1 MNFNYSNLTTQA
13 WVVQTVLA
21 TFFTAGFLSL
31 DMYLWQNSFS
41 AISHPRQQLDRVLL
55 TVVPIV
61 LGGVMFYGGVIG
73 FMDTMMFTNISLF
86 VLVMALF
93 DMQISLGE
101 YLLRVAAVLVVW
113 GLRHAAA
120 PTAWTGVTVAVLI
133 GIMIGLRLTQSHTQA
148 RARTMFVVAVFVAV
162 AFWFT
167 LPPLSLGLRV
177 DPRLAGQAAA
187 MFIVMAAL
195 TDYFW
200 SRQRQQAQQQ
210 QQLQELAGYD
220 DLTNVDQYAHEQADI
235 SALFDQ
241 AQAQQQPL
249 TLAALDIDRLRLV
262 NTDYGHLAGN
272 AVLIQAADLLL
283 QVLRQAG
290 LAEHFYRTGG
300 EEFNI
305 ALPNMT
311 PDQAVPI
318 LRDCWQAVHDA
329 QFNYEGQPLNVTVS
343 IGATAVVPGDSGVAD
358 LYKRADDNLYQAK
371 QRGRDT
377 IIVNSAAMADRTP
390 HKAPQYAFY
399 TQPINDTSGAQAQV
413 WGSELLLR
421 QYDATKARW
430 VLPAAF
436 DLAVDQQVQLIYQAV
451 AHSACKNVAINLT
464 LAQFSDTQTAH
475 ALIAC
480 LHAEQGPS
488 ALTVEIVDV
497 PDLAT
502 TRRISALYRAAG
514 IRIHIDDV
522 GSDNSYELVRR
533 LLPYVDGVKF
543 AIQNLRK
550 TESMPRLRERIRFW
564 AEVANHNHL
573 RFILEGVE
581 DETDIRF
588 ATDLGIH
595 YFQGYYYAKPAL
607 PSAA

>member
-13 WVVQTVLA
+13 WAVQTVLA

-31 DMYLWQNSFS
+31 NLYLWRGAFS
-41 AISHPRQQLDRVLL
+41 AKSQPHQRLDRVLL
-55 TVVPIV
+55 TAVPLV
-61 LGGVMFYGGVIG
+61 LGGVMFYGGIIG
-73 FMDTMMFTNISLF
+73 FMDTMVFTNISLF
-86 VLVMALF
+86 VVVMSLF
-93 DMQISLGE
+93 DMQINLGE
-101 YLLRVAAVLVVW
+101 YLLRVAAVLTVW

-133 GIMIGLRLTQSHTQA
+133 GIMIGLRLMQHHEQT
-148 RARTMFVVAVFVAV
+148 RARTMFLVAAFVAV

-177 DPRLAGQAAA
+177 DPRLSVQATG

-200 SRQRQQAQQQ
+200 ARQRQQFAAQQK
-210 QQLQELAGYD
+210 LQALAVYD
-220 DLTNVDQYAHEQADI
+220 DLTDGDKYNQDQADI
-235 SALFDQ
+235 SALFEQ
-241 AQAQQQPL
+241 AQTSQQPL

-283 QVLRQAG
+283 QVLRKAG
-290 LAEHFYRTGG
+290 LQAHFYRTGG

-305 ALPNMT
+305 AFPNMT
-311 PDQAVPI
+311 PAQAVPI
-318 LRDCWQAVHDA
+318 LRDCWQTVHDA

-343 IGATAVVPGDSGVAD
+343 IGATAIGPSDTVVAD

-371 QRGRDT
+371 RRGRDAIT
-377 IIVNSAAMADRTP
+377 VDGTAMETRAP
-390 HKAPQYAFY
+390 QQAPQYAFY
-399 TQPINDTSGAQAQV
+399 TQPITNVSGEQAQV

-421 QYDATKARW
+421 QYATDQARW

-436 DLAVDQQVQLIYQAV
+436 DLAVDQQVQLIYAAV
-451 AHSACKNVAINLT
+451 AHSSCKNVAINLT
-464 LAQFSDTQTAH
+464 LAQFADTQTAH

-480 LHAEQGPS
+480 LHAEEGPS

-522 GSDNSYELVRR
+522 GSDNSYELVRN

-588 ATDLGIH
+588 ATALGIH
-595 YFQGYYYAKPAL
+595 YFQGYYFAKPAL
-607 PSAA
+607 PNAA